1 MTSAEYQSSL
11 DKIEKL
17 NSAVNMP
24 PKIRQTIDLLVE
36 FLKDITPVIFDKSNV
51 LHKIMPVLKFV
62 RIGRLSYHFIISL
75 IKIWK

>member
-1 MTSAEYQSSL
+1 MTTEEYQSSL
-11 DKIEKL
+11 DKIESLK
-17 NSAVNMP
+17 SVVYMP

-36 FLKDITPVIFDKSNV
+36 FLKDITPVIFDKTNV
-51 LHKIMPVLKFV
+51 LHKILPVLKFV